1 MDSYLITKEFPGKLL
16 PTEQSK
22 LAFEISGKIKNI
34 YVDVGDSVEKGDIL
48 AKLDDREAL
57 ARLNQAKAS
66 FDLSKQIL
74 ERFQDLKSQGHIS
87 IQELDKAE
95 SDFLVAQSQYDFYK
109 VKLEQ
114 TKILAP
120 FNGLIQ
126 SRYLDE
132 GSVINPGLPIL
143 EIIDSEKVEAHVA
156 LPLYLIDKISM
167 QESFTFNLNGE
178 SINGVL
184 KLSLIHI

>member
-1 MDSYLITKEFPGKLL
+1 MSNLSTLKSFYLMSLFFSAFIQSVEVLEVKILDSYTITKEFPGKLL

-74 ERFQDLKSQGHIS
+74 ERFEDLKR
-87 IQELDKAE
+87 L
-95 SDFLVAQSQYDFYK
+95 
-109 VKLEQ
+109 
-114 TKILAP
+114 
-120 FNGLIQ
+120 
-126 SRYLDE
+126 
-132 GSVINPGLPIL
+132 
-143 EIIDSEKVEAHVA
+143 
-156 LPLYLIDKISM
+156 
-167 QESFTFNLNGE
+167 
-178 SINGVL
+178 
-184 KLSLIHI
+184 

>member
-1 MDSYLITKEFPGKLL
+1 MSNLSTLKSFYFMSLFFSAFIQSVEVLEVKILDSYTITKEFPGKLL

-87 IQELDKAE
+87 IQELDKAQ
-95 SDFLVAQSQYDFYK
+95 SDF
-109 VKLEQ
+109 
-114 TKILAP
+114 I
-120 FNGLIQ
+120 
-126 SRYLDE
+126 
-132 GSVINPGLPIL
+132 
-143 EIIDSEKVEAHVA
+143 
-156 LPLYLIDKISM
+156 
-167 QESFTFNLNGE
+167 
-178 SINGVL
+178 
-184 KLSLIHI
+184 LSLIHI

>member
-1 MDSYLITKEFPGKLL
+1 MFTLHTLVFLKKNVKSEYFEVFYFMSLFFSAFIQSVEVLEVKILDSYTITKEFPGKLL

-74 ERFQDLKSQGHIS
+74 ERFQDLK
-87 IQELDKAE
+87 
-95 SDFLVAQSQYDFYK
+95 
-109 VKLEQ
+109 VKDTYQFKNLIKLNQ
-114 TKILAP
+114 TSLS
-120 FNGLIQ
+120 L
-126 SRYLDE
+126 
-132 GSVINPGLPIL
+132 
-143 EIIDSEKVEAHVA
+143 
-156 LPLYLIDKISM
+156 
-167 QESFTFNLNGE
+167 NLNLN
-178 SINGVL
+178 IL
-184 KLSLIHI
+184 KLSSNKQISYRLLKA